1 MTIEERK
8 DIERYIKERATD
20 YFQRD
25 RSGKGYIC
33 PVCGSGKGDGVHG
46 HGTGITE
53 NPKNKGHFTC
63 WGGGCFKNADIFEI
77 IGKQFGLEDF
87 NEIFNK
93 ACELFGILLDGGY
106 ARAEGQGRESRR
118 KETRINHEADKKPEE
133 NFTEL
138 FRQAA
143 ANLSMTDYYRGISLE
158 TLKKFFEVMLWI
170 R

>member
-33 PVCGSGKGDGVHG
+33 PICGSGKGNGAHG

-63 WGGGCFKNADIFEI
+63 WGGGCFENADIFEI
-77 IGKQFGLEDF
+77 IGKQFNLTDF

-93 ACELFGILLDGGY
+93 ACGLFGISLDGGNNG
-106 ARAEGQGRESRR
+106 AGRQGRE
-118 KETRINHEADKKPEE
+118 ETRLNHETDTKPEE

-138 FRQAA
+138 FRQAV
-143 ANLSMTDYYRGISLE
+143 ANLSMTDYRRGISLE
-158 TLKKFFEVMLWI
+158 E
-170 R
+170 